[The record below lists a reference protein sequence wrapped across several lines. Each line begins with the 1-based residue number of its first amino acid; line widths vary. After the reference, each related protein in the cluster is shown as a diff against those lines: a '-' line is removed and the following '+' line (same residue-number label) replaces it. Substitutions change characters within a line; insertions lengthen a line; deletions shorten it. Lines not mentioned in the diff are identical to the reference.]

1 MPDRHKPLVNNG
13 FLCVGLLLMT
23 VGCSGEGA
31 CDEYQDLK
39 CDCHQVLC
47 DEEMAHDINKKDEE
61 ACERAIQSWDCD
73 DAKAARD
80 LTDSRDWETSDD

>member
-1 MPDRHKPLVNNG
+1 MVS
-13 FLCVGLLLMT
+13 
-23 VGCSGEGA
+23 GCSGVGA

-80 LTDSRDWETSDD
+80 LNDDRDWETVDD